1 MQEFSGENMVE
12 SPGRITLWGI
22 EIFVAAAE
30 ESSISAAAN
39 RLSASPS
46 AISQQ
51 ISNLEAGMGAIL
63 LDRSRRPH
71 QLTKAGTIF
80 LKRARSIIS
89 EASHAKAELAVQ
101 DLTKLTKFR
110 LGVIEDFGE
119 NLMRLFFKQVIKINT
134 Y

>member
-30 ESSISAAAN
+30 ESSISAAAK

-51 ISNLEAGMGAIL
+51 ISNLEAGMGAIY
-63 LDRSRRPH
+63 
-71 QLTKAGTIF
+71 
-80 LKRARSIIS
+80 SI
-89 EASHAKAELAVQ
+89 EVGDH
-101 DLTKLTKFR
+101 
-110 LGVIEDFGE
+110 
-119 NLMRLFFKQVIKINT
+119 IN
-134 Y
+134 

>member
-1 MQEFSGENMVE
+1 MVE

-30 ESSISAAAN
+30 ESSISAAAK

-51 ISNLEAGMGAIL
+51 ISNLEAGMGTIL

-71 QLTKAGTIF
+71 QLTKDLMMT
-80 LKRARSIIS
+80 LRAQR
-89 EASHAKAELAVQ
+89 
-101 DLTKLTKFR
+101 
-110 LGVIEDFGE
+110 GP
-119 NLMRLFFKQVIKINT
+119 KI
-134 Y
+134 